1 MFMKLIKAAALMRDI
16 TTNKEKLSETFTIY
30 NQEKGTNLSYDSFDY
45 TDEDITDFTNWLQE
59 YCLTLAEKQTLTL
72 AGWSA

>member
-1 MFMKLIKAAALMRDI
+1 MRDI

-45 TDEDITDFTNWLQE
+45 TNEDITNFTNWLQK
-59 YCLTLAEKQTLTL
+59 YCLTLAEK
-72 AGWSA
+72 